1 MSMKRC
7 FELSAGPS
15 FSAVSRALVV
25 GGVLS
30 LAVACA
36 RKDAAKTDSTVAA
49 SDSATTTASAM
60 SAPSATPVESVST
73 GETAASADSQ
83 KNAGAKSATGAEN
96 TASKSFASTKTSST
110 PTHYTVHHTDS
121 STTRHIATSPARS
134 TSSSSSSASSSAAS
148 PAATTSTASTPTAA
162 SADTGE
168 KTTADTSKKTAS
180 AGGAVDHLLVS
191 PQEYEGWKMFSVYC
205 YRCHGVDAMGGG
217 IAPNLR
223 HSVSSEGSVTH
234 DVFITTVTNGRL
246 DKGMPTWKALL
257 SPEQMEDLWL
267 YINARSSGR
276 LAPGR
281 PHMAVGCESLIESS
295 DDARRGRPEPSAAL
309 FAS

>member
-7 FELSAGPS
+7 FELPATRS
-15 FSAVSRALVV
+15 FSAARRAVLVT
-25 GGVLS
+25 GVLS

-36 RKDAAKTDSTVAA
+36 RKDAAKSDSTVAV
-49 SDSATTTASAM
+49 SDSITKTASAVTT
-60 SAPSATPVESVST
+60 PSATPVESVST
-73 GETAASADSQ
+73 GETTASADSQ
-83 KNAGAKSATGAEN
+83 KNPSTVSANRATGAAN
-96 TASKSFASTKTSST
+96 SSAMSSSSTKTSTT
-110 PTHYTVHHTDS
+110 PTHHTIHHSDS
-121 STTRHIATSPARS
+121 STTRHIASNPAHA
-134 TSSSSSSASSSAAS
+134 TSSSSSSTGSKDTSAMS
-148 PAATTSTASTPTAA
+148 TTPTASTSSTA
-162 SADTGE
+162 SADTGQ
-168 KTTADTSKKTAS
+168 KTAADTSKKTAS
-180 AGGAVDHLLVS
+180 ASGGTDHLLVS

-281 PHMAVGCESLIESS
+281 PHMASG
-295 DDARRGRPEPSAAL
+295 ANP
-309 FAS
+309 

>member
-7 FELSAGPS
+7 FEPSAGPS
-15 FSAVSRALVV
+15 LSAVSRALVV

-36 RKDAAKTDSTVAA
+36 RKDAANSDSTTAA
-49 SDSATTTASAM
+49 SNSATTSTTAM
-60 SAPSATPVESVST
+60 APSATPVESVST
-73 GETAASADSQ
+73 GETSVSADSQ
-83 KNAGAKSATGAEN
+83 KNASAAGANGGTANGASGAAT
-96 TASKSFASTKTSST
+96 TSST
-110 PTHYTVHHTDS
+110 SSTGTKSSTTPTHHTVHHSES
-121 STTRHIATSPARS
+121 STTTHAAASPAH
-134 TSSSSSSASSSAAS
+134 TSSSSSSTKSTAGTPASTTSS
-148 PAATTSTASTPTAA
+148 TTPSSTASTASTGTTA
-162 SADTGE
+162 SADTGQ
-168 KTTADTSKKTAS
+168 KTAADTSKKTAS

-234 DVFITTVTNGRL
+234 DVFVTTVTNGRL

-257 SPEQMEDLWL
+257 SPEQIEDLWL

-281 PHMAVGCESLIESS
+281 PHMAQG
-295 DDARRGRPEPSAAL
+295 ANP
-309 FAS
+309 

>member
-7 FELSAGPS
+7 FELPVSPS
-15 FSAVSRALVV
+15 LSLLGRAVLV
-25 GGVLS
+25 GSVLS
-30 LAVACA
+30 FAACA
-36 RKDAAKTDSTVAA
+36 RKDAAKSDSASAA
-49 SDSATTTASAM
+49 SDSAATTSAM
-60 SAPSATPVESVST
+60 TATPSSPVESVST
-73 GETAASADSQ
+73 GETTVSAESKANPTVAATNVASGTA
-83 KNAGAKSATGAEN
+83 N
-96 TASKSFASTKTSST
+96 TAATPAPGTT
-110 PTHYTVHHTDS
+110 APAPTHHTVHHTDS
-121 STTRHIATSPARS
+121 STTKR
-134 TSSSSSSASSSAAS
+134 AA
-148 PAATTSTASTPTAA
+148 AAPSSTASTAKTSTSTTRATA
-162 SADTGE
+162 ADTGQ
-168 KTTADTSKKTAS
+168 KTGADTSKKTAA
-180 AGGAVDHLLVS
+180 AGGATDHLVVS

-267 YINARSSGR
+267 YVNARSSGR

-281 PHMAVGCESLIESS
+281 PHMASG
-295 DDARRGRPEPSAAL
+295 ANP
-309 FAS
+309 

>member
-1 MSMKRC
+1 MLMKRC

-15 FSAVSRALVV
+15 FSAIGRAVLV
-25 GGVLS
+25 GGALS

-36 RKDAAKTDSTVAA
+36 KKDAANVDSTTAA
-49 SDSATTTASAM
+49 SNSATTSTTAMAT
-60 SAPSATPVESVST
+60 PPATPVESVST
-73 GETAASADSQ
+73 GETSVSADSQ
-83 KNAGAKSATGAEN
+83 KNPAAASAGSASGAAD
-96 TASKSFASTKTSST
+96 TSSKSTSSKTAAT
-110 PTHYTVHHTDS
+110 PTHHTVHHTES
-121 STTRHIATSPARS
+121 TTTRHAAASPTH
-134 TSSSSSSASSSAAS
+134 TSSSSSSTGSTAGTASSTSS
-148 PAATTSTASTPTAA
+148 STTPASTASTST
-162 SADTGE
+162 SADTGQ
-168 KTTADTSKKTAS
+168 KTAADTSKKTAS
-180 AGGAVDHLLVS
+180 ASGAVDHLLVS

-234 DVFITTVTNGRL
+234 EVFVQTVTNGRL

-257 SPEQMEDLWL
+257 SPEQIEDLWL

-281 PHMAVGCESLIESS
+281 PHMAQG
-295 DDARRGRPEPSAAL
+295 ANP
-309 FAS
+309 

>member
-1 MSMKRC
+1 MSMKRS
-7 FELSAGPS
+7 FELPISPS
-15 FSAVSRALVV
+15 LSLLGRAVLV
-25 GGVLS
+25 GSVLS
-30 LAVACA
+30 FAAACA
-36 RKDAAKTDSTVAA
+36 RKDTAKTDSVATT
-49 SDSATTTASAM
+49 DSATTTASAM
-60 SAPSATPVESVST
+60 TTPPSSPVESAST
-73 GETAASADSQ
+73 GETTVSAESKANPAVAAANVAAAPVSAPS
-83 KNAGAKSATGAEN
+83 
-96 TASKSFASTKTSST
+96 TAHAT
-110 PTHYTVHHTDS
+110 PTHRTVHHTDS
-121 STTRHIATSPARS
+121 GATKHVAAAAPAAPSATTRP
-134 TSSSSSSASSSAAS
+134 
-148 PAATTSTASTPTAA
+148 A
-162 SADTGE
+162 SADTGQ
-168 KTTADTSKKTAS
+168 KVVDTTKKTAA
-180 AGGAVDHLLVS
+180 AGGAADHLVVS

-281 PHMAVGCESLIESS
+281 PHMSGGAN
-295 DDARRGRPEPSAAL
+295 P
-309 FAS
+309 

>member
-7 FELSAGPS
+7 FELPAGPS
-15 FSAVSRALVV
+15 FSAVRRAAIVA
-25 GGVLS
+25 GVLS
-30 LAVACA
+30 LVMACA
-36 RKDAAKTDSTVAA
+36 RKDASKSESTAAA
-49 SDSATTTASAM
+49 SDSTTKTASAM
-60 SAPSATPVESVST
+60 TTPSSTPVESIST
-73 GETAASADSQ
+73 GETSASADSQ
-83 KNAGAKSATGAEN
+83 ANSGTANTSAKPAATTKTA
-96 TASKSFASTKTSST
+96 TAS
-110 PTHYTVHHTDS
+110 THHVVHRADS
-121 STTRHIATSPARS
+121 STTKHVAAPSSTSN
-134 TSSSSSSASSSAAS
+134 SSSSTGSTTTAAPSPTSSTS
-148 PAATTSTASTPTAA
+148 TSTASAA
-162 SADTGE
+162 PADTGE
-168 KTTADTSKKTAS
+168 KSTADTSKKTAS
-180 AGGAVDHLLVS
+180 ASGSADHLLVS

-234 DVFITTVTNGRL
+234 EVFIQTVTNGRL

-281 PHMAVGCESLIESS
+281 PHMASG
-295 DDARRGRPEPSAAL
+295 ANP
-309 FAS
+309 

>member
-7 FELSAGPS
+7 FELPGSKS
-15 FSAVSRALVV
+15 FSAVSRAVLVA
-25 GGVLS
+25 GVLS

-36 RKDAAKTDSTVAA
+36 RKDAPKSDSTAAA
-49 SDSATTTASAM
+49 SDSAMKTASAM
-60 SAPSATPVESVST
+60 TAPSSTPVESAST
-73 GETAASADSQ
+73 GETSMSADSQ
-83 KNAGAKSATGAEN
+83 AKPNAAPASDAAGSASTSAKPE
-96 TASKSFASTKTSST
+96 ASTKTSTATTHHVVHHAENST
-110 PTHYTVHHTDS
+110 PKHVAS
-121 STTRHIATSPARS
+121 SAAPA
-134 TSSSSSSASSSAAS
+134 SSSSSSTGSTTTAAPSSTTSTS
-148 PAATTSTASTPTAA
+148 TSTASAA

-168 KTTADTSKKTAS
+168 KTPADTSKKTAS
-180 AGGAVDHLLVS
+180 ASGSTDHLLVS

-234 DVFITTVTNGRL
+234 EVFIQTVTNGRL
-246 DKGMPTWKALL
+246 DKGMPTWKALR

-281 PHMAVGCESLIESS
+281 PHMASG
-295 DDARRGRPEPSAAL
+295 ANP
-309 FAS
+309 

>member
-7 FELSAGPS
+7 FELPVSPS
-15 FSAVSRALVV
+15 LSTLGRAVLIGS
-25 GGVLS
+25 VLS
-30 LAVACA
+30 LAAACA
-36 RKDAAKTDSTVAA
+36 RKDAAKSDTAAVA
-49 SDSATTTASAM
+49 SDSATKTASAM
-60 SAPSATPVESVST
+60 TAAPSTPVESAST
-73 GETAASADSQ
+73 GETTVSAESKANPSVAASNVSSGAASTASKTASSTKSTATPAHHTVHHADSSATNRAASA
-83 KNAGAKSATGAEN
+83 
-96 TASKSFASTKTSST
+96 SS
-110 PTHYTVHHTDS
+110 
-121 STTRHIATSPARS
+121 S
-134 TSSSSSSASSSAAS
+134 TSSS
-148 PAATTSTASTPTAA
+148 TTSTSAMSTASNTSKA
-162 SADTGE
+162 SSDTGQ
-168 KTTADTSKKTAS
+168 KTGADTSKKTAA

-234 DVFITTVTNGRL
+234 EVFIQTVTNGRL

-281 PHMAVGCESLIESS
+281 PHMASG
-295 DDARRGRPEPSAAL
+295 ANP
-309 FAS
+309 